1 MQSGTAVLRLWKV
14 SVVAAVLFACMVSLS
29 ASVAA
34 REDPLPPIT
43 ESTLDDVERY
53 LERRLSEVGRP
64 GVAAAIVHDGE
75 VVSTFELGDASPG
88 TPMTANTPL
97 FVASVSKS
105 ITAMALMQQVE
116 AGSVDLDDPVAVY
129 LPELAP
135 GGDQVTVEDL
145 LHHRSGLTTYVGNE
159 SWSGDSGA
167 SLEANVGRLG
177 SHLTAEAPFI
187 YSNANYDALALIV
200 QRVSDSQFD
209 DYIADEVFA
218 PLEMDDSFVGSSEA
232 RPNVADGHYHWLFL
246 GYRRFDQPSPLGM
259 AGSATMF
266 STAEDLAHFAIAH
279 LQSGAY
285 EGNRVVSA
293 ASIEQLHASESL
305 GIDLPED
312 YPADVGYAGGL
323 FVDASFD
330 PEVDET
336 LARMVTLFHGGS
348 GLGYRAVIWIIPQV
362 DLGFVALVNGNNLAD
377 ETWLPQVAQ
386 GVKHLLF
393 GLDPP
398 DVTVRSPFL
407 LRYGKQLFLALVAV
421 QLVLAVVTIRIFR
434 GLGRRWF
441 NNAVLILASVV
452 DLAAIAVLVWVIP
465 TVGEAPLRVAL
476 QAPDYRILVAAT
488 TAGVLWGGYRTYM
501 LVKRRQ
507 PPRTASG

>member
-1 MQSGTAVLRLWKV
+1 MQSGTAALRLWRV
-14 SVVAAVLFACMVSLS
+14 SVVAAVLAFGMVSLS
-29 ASVAA
+29 ASATGH
-34 REDPLPPIT
+34 EEPLPPIT
-43 ESTLDDVERY
+43 ESTLDEVERY

-64 GVAAAIVHDGE
+64 GMAAAIVHDGE

-88 TPMTANTPL
+88 TPMTADTPL
-97 FVASVSKS
+97 FVASLSKS

-116 AGSVDLDDPVAVY
+116 AGRVDLDHPVAVY

-135 GGDQVTVEDL
+135 EGDQVTVRDL

-159 SWSGDSGA
+159 SWSGRSGA

-177 SHLTAEAPFI
+177 SHLRANAPFR

-200 QRVSDSQFD
+200 QRVSGIQFD

-218 PLEMDDSFVGSSEA
+218 PLGMDDSFVGPSEA
-232 RPNVADGHYHWLFL
+232 RTDVADGHYHWLFF
-246 GYRRFDQPSPLGM
+246 GYRRFDQPSPPGM

-266 STAEDLAHFAIAH
+266 STAEDLAHFTIAH
-279 LQSGAY
+279 LQDGAY
-285 EGNRVVSA
+285 EGNRIVSD
-293 ASIEQLHASESL
+293 ASIEQLHAPESL

-312 YPADVGYAGGL
+312 YPAEVGYAGGL

-330 PEVDET
+330 PEVDES

-348 GLGYRAVIWIIPQV
+348 GLGYRAMIWIIPQV
-362 DLGFVALVNGNNLAD
+362 DLGFVALVNGNNVAD

-386 GVKHLLF
+386 GAKHLLF

-398 DVTVRSPFL
+398 DIEVRSPFL
-407 LRYGKQLFLALVAV
+407 MRYGKQLLLALVAV
-421 QLVLAVVTIRIFR
+421 QLVLAIVTIRTFR
-434 GLGRRWF
+434 GRGRRWF
-441 NNAVLILASVV
+441 NIAVLTLVSVV
-452 DLAAIAVLVWVIP
+452 DLAALALIIWVIP
-465 TVGEAPLRVAL
+465 TTAEAPHRVAL
-476 QAPDYRILVAAT
+476 QAPDYRILVAAA
-488 TAGVLWGGYRTYM
+488 TAGVFWGGYRTYM

-507 PPRTASG
+507 PARSASD